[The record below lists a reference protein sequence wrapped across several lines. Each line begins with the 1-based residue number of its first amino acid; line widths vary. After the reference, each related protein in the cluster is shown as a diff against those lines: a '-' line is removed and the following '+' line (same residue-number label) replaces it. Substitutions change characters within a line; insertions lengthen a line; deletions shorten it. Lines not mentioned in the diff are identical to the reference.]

1 MNVLK
6 IIGKFFGG
14 FFVLF
19 GLTIFIMS
27 FFGTNALDNFSILEN
42 SLSEK
47 LDFDLG
53 QIEAYCQENPDDEPC
68 QSPLI
73 TIKQEIDQFGYYGSA
88 MMGIGFFF
96 FVAGFLLLVWCS
108 SWIGGS
114 RQTSLISLI
123 GLVFSYL
130 YYKYAITGALTG
142 FLPPEFMEIIEGWV
156 NITIAQTLKTVLV
169 LGITFLILTVGLY
182 ILKHKKMRPVEKVFE
197 K

>member
-1 MNVLK
+1 M
-6 IIGKFFGG
+6 
-14 FFVLF
+14 
-19 GLTIFIMS
+19 T
-27 FFGTNALDNFSILEN
+27 
-42 SLSEK
+42 
-47 LDFDLG
+47 
-53 QIEAYCQENPDDEPC
+53 
-68 QSPLI
+68 
-73 TIKQEIDQFGYYGSA
+73 
-88 MMGIGFFF
+88 GIGFFF

-130 YYKYAITGALTG
+130 YYKYAITGALTE

-156 NITIAQTLKTVLV
+156 NITIAQTLKTVLF

-182 ILKHKKMRPVEKVFE
+182 ILNHKKMRPVEKVSE